1 MGQKHSTEVDNSVGI
16 KRTTQEK
23 ISKSSFEFI
32 SIIGKGGF
40 GKVWKVYSRKH
51 KTQFALKEMSKSK
64 IIDKKSEK
72 SVKKLKEP
80 LYCTAAAL
88 SSQ

>member
-16 KRTTQEK
+16 KRTTEEK

-72 SVKKLKEP
+72 SVKYESELLSRMHHPLTLK
-80 LYCTAAAL
+80 
-88 SSQ
+88 